1 MTSPQFE
8 LPSLP
13 LPQIRLF
20 EAAGLPL
27 RIEPLALL
35 TPLEGDVMAI
45 YADERFRLRSG
56 ELLVLRSGPELLL
69 ERASSAV
76 RVALFQLEPAWLHAF
91 RALHGE
97 PETVGARELDLVPA
111 GTTLAR
117 RAAQLF
123 VGQRLSGSEAD
134 ERVPAATS
142 AAFLE
147 LANAAQGSPLDP
159 RYSRRHAGTRRETL
173 ISAIAD
179 YDPEA
184 DDDFSLHRLAD
195 RLGLSERQ
203 TARLIRAETG
213 RSFRELKATVRIERA
228 QKLLASSDLP
238 ILEVALR
245 AGWNSSSQFH
255 EAFRSS
261 VGVSPARFRAAHRG

>member
-1 MTSPQFE
+1 MPV
-8 LPSLP
+8 
-13 LPQIRLF
+13 
-20 EAAGLPL
+20 

-35 TPLEGDVMAI
+35 TPLEGEVIAI
-45 YADERFRLRSG
+45 VADERFRLRTG
-56 ELLVLRSGPELLL
+56 ELLVLRSGSALQL
-69 ERASSAV
+69 ERATAAA
-76 RVALFQLEPAWLHAF
+76 RVALFQVEPAWLQAF

-97 PETVGARELDLVPA
+97 PEVVEPRELDLVPA
-111 GTTLAR
+111 GATLAR

-123 VGQRLSGSEAD
+123 VSQRLSGVAGD
-134 ERVPAATS
+134 ERVSAATS
-142 AAFLE
+142 AALLE
-147 LANAAQGSPLDP
+147 LASAAEGSPLDP
-159 RYSRRHAGTRRETL
+159 RHSRRHAGTRRETL

-179 YDPEA
+179 YDPSE
-184 DDDFSLHRLAD
+184 DDDFSLHRLAA

-213 RSFRELKATVRIERA
+213 RSFRELKATARLERA

-261 VGVSPARFRAAHRG
+261 VGVSPARFRAAHRA